1 MGTGD
6 RLKKLRE
13 AEGLTLEQ
21 AGKIA
26 GTSKQSTSQIEKGVT
41 KVPGGLFLYRWSKH
55 YNVNLEWLITGKGD
69 RSPAV
74 SQPQRPDPLILA
86 NAIRVLQNLAQMH
99 PKASVLLT
107 DPAAILAA
115 YDEVSRNPSQT
126 LDLEGASR
134 RMAAWSR
141 GKKTD
146 VGVDRGGA
154 VGAG

>member
-1 MGTGD
+1 MTTGD
-6 RLKKLRE
+6 RLRELRE
-13 AEGLTLEQ
+13 AAGLTLEQ

-69 RSPAV
+69 RRPAP
-74 SQPQRPDPLILA
+74 SQAQRPDLLILA
-86 NAIRVLQNLAQMH
+86 NAMSVLQNLARIK
-99 PKASVLLT
+99 PERAVLLT

-115 YDEVSRNPSQT
+115 YDEVSRNPSQAF
-126 LDLEGASR
+126 DLAGASR
-134 RMAAWSR
+134 RMAAWHR
-141 GKKTD
+141 GRKGD
-146 VGVDRGGA
+146 VGMERGRA

>member
-6 RLKKLRE
+6 RLKALRE
-13 AEGLTLEQ
+13 AAGLTLEE

-26 GTSKQSTSQIEKGVT
+26 GTTKQSASQIEKGVT

-69 RSPAV
+69 RHPAP
-74 SQPQRPDPLILA
+74 SQTARPDPLILA
-86 NAIRVLQNLAQMH
+86 NAIRVLQNLAQKR
-99 PKASVLLT
+99 PERAVLLT

-115 YDEVSRNPSQT
+115 YDEVSRSPSQA
-126 LDLEGASR
+126 LDLAGASR

-141 GKKTD
+141 GRKSNA
-146 VGVDRGGA
+146 GLERGES